1 MTGPWD
7 GLGEILAK

>member
-7 GLGEILAK
+7 R